1 MRADTR
7 LSAVIYL
14 PALTF
19 LVSAWTAAALFYR
32 ELPQLMP
39 THWGMSL
46 KPDGFTAKPWGPF
59 LLPLTMTAVW
69 VARPLIRRLSRPRQR
84 IERFPGAFDFR
95 MMLTVGLVFLIWN
108 VVIARFVSWL
118 HALAVPASV
127 ALVIAGT
134 YIATLPLADVE
145 DVVPT
150 GLPTQSG
157 ASEAGWARTRRAG
170 GAVLVV
176 LGLGLLA
183 LVILS
188 M

>member
-1 MRADTR
+1 MQANTR

-39 THWGMSL
+39 THWGVSL

-69 VARPLIRRLSRPRQR
+69 LARPLIRRLSRPGQR

-108 VVIARFVSWL
+108 VVIARFVFWL

-134 YIATLPLADVE
+134 YFATHANR
-145 DVVPT
+145 
-150 GLPTQSG
+150 G
-157 ASEAGWARTRRAG
+157 RAG
-170 GAVLVV
+170 CPSDPASHAVRRE
-176 LGLGLLA
+176 
-183 LVILS
+183 
-188 M
+188 

>member
-1 MRADTR
+1 MQANTR

-39 THWGMSL
+39 THWGVSL

-59 LLPLTMTAVW
+59 VLPLTMTAVW
-69 VARPLIRRLSRPRQR
+69 LARPLIRRLSRPGRR
-84 IERFPGAFDFR
+84 VERFPGAFDFR

-108 VVIARFVSWL
+108 VVIARFVFWL
-118 HALAVPASV
+118 YAIAVPASV

-134 YIATLPLADVE
+134 YFAAMPIADV
-145 DVVPT
+145 P
-150 GLPTQSG
+150 
-157 ASEAGWARTRRAG
+157 AAGRRE
-170 GAVLVV
+170 
-176 LGLGLLA
+176 
-183 LVILS
+183 
-188 M
+188 